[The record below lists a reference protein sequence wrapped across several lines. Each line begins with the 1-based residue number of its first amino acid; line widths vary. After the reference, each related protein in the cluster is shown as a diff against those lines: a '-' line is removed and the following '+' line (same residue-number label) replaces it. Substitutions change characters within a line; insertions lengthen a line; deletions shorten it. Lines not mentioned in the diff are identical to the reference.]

1 MDTEPIQLRRYPNRR
16 FYDRSRSCYITLADI
31 EDMVLK
37 GRTIA
42 VEDSRTGED
51 LTRRVLTQI
60 LLERHPEK
68 IELFP
73 AALLQSLLRAN
84 DLAMEFWGAYL
95 GQALLILEGLQRP
108 LAPMNAA
115 TPWLSPFLPAW
126 LTPTAKADA
135 SAATSASDDL
145 AARLAA
151 LEQRLGR
158 LEAGAPPAPGPAS
171 AGGTGALDRLE
182 QRLRDLEGRRPSD

>member
-1 MDTEPIQLRRYPNRR
+1 MSTEPIQLRRYPNRR
-16 FYDRSRSCYITLADI
+16 FYDCHRSCYITLTDI
-31 EDMVLK
+31 EALVLQ

-84 DLAMEFWGAYL
+84 DWAMDLWGAYL
-95 GQALLILEGLQRP
+95 GQALLVMESLQRP
-108 LAPMNAA
+108 LSPMNLA
-115 TPWLSPFLPAW
+115 TPWLAAFPPGWQAPA
-126 LTPTAKADA
+126 PAADA
-135 SAATSASDDL
+135 SSEL
-145 AARLAA
+145 AARLAT
-151 LEQRLGR
+151 LEERIAR
-158 LEAGAPPAPGPAS
+158 LESGAPTATNGPGS
-171 AGGTGALDRLE
+171 RGTGSLDRLE
-182 QRLRDLEGRRPSD
+182 ERLRDLEGRRSSD

>member
-1 MDTEPIQLRRYPNRR
+1 MNTEPIQLRRYPNRR
-16 FYDRSRSCYITLADI
+16 LYDCSLSCYITLADI
-31 EDMVLK
+31 EDLVLQ

-84 DLAMEFWGAYL
+84 DWAMDLWGAYL
-95 GQALLILEGLQRP
+95 GQALLVMESLQRP
-108 LAPMNAA
+108 LSPMNLA
-115 TPWLSPFLPAW
+115 TPWLATFQPGWLAPPSSPEAP
-126 LTPTAKADA
+126 
-135 SAATSASDDL
+135 SDL

-151 LEQRLGR
+151 LEDRIAR
-158 LEAGAPPAPGPAS
+158 LETGAPPAPGPGP
-171 AGGTGALDRLE
+171 GGTDTLDHLE
-182 QRLRDLEGRRPSD
+182 ERLRDLEGRRSSD

>member
-1 MDTEPIQLRRYPNRR
+1 MSTEPIQLRRYPNRR
-16 FYDRSRSCYITLADI
+16 FYDCSRSCYITLADI
-31 EDMVLK
+31 EELVLQ

-84 DLAMEFWGAYL
+84 DWAMDLWGAYL
-95 GQALLILEGLQRP
+95 GQALLVMESLQRP
-108 LAPMNAA
+108 LSPMNLAA
-115 TPWLSPFLPAW
+115 PWLSTFPPGWLAPAPPADGSND
-126 LTPTAKADA
+126 LT
-135 SAATSASDDL
+135 
-145 AARLAA
+145 ARLAA
-151 LEQRLGR
+151 LEQRIAR
-158 LEAGAPPAPGPAS
+158 LESASPPATTGPGS
-171 AGGTGALDRLE
+171 GGKGSLDHLE
-182 QRLRDLEGRRPSD
+182 QRLRDLEGRRSSD